1 MKIEENISGYFNLI
15 WVMMASFSDINSK
28 SYKGEDKYDNFSN
41 FEYGIKTINKRNTTQ
56 EIYIKDNE
64 YTTKGLT
71 DSRGKKDRKMCKA
84 VNQNS
89 TKENLKA
96 NRYIK
101 RCSTSLVFFLNAN
114 KNNEVF
120 LYTKISKKNN

>member
-28 SYKGEDKYDNFSN
+28 SYKGEDKYDSFSN

-71 DSRGKKDRKMCKA
+71 DSRGKKEKNVQNCKPKLHKRK
-84 VNQNS
+84 
-89 TKENLKA
+89 LK
-96 NRYIK
+96 
-101 RCSTSLVFFLNAN
+101 S
-114 KNNEVF
+114 
-120 LYTKISKKNN
+120 